1 MQKRSAP
8 KGMNVFVLASDII
21 IGVKPKIDDFCQIAK
36 KIEVFFFIKFII
48 ECTRETRPF
57 FYRMYILLLVII

>member
-36 KIEVFFFIKFII
+36 KIEVFFISNLSLNALVKHDHSFT
-48 ECTRETRPF
+48 ECIS
-57 FYRMYILLLVII
+57 YYL